1 MIGHPLFAIFF
12 MLGAFLFCIGI
23 ALRLLLYWRGQWD
36 LWALIR
42 GVILTIFSFK
52 ILKLVEIMFMDG
64 ILQRRL
70 FGQDKLRW
78 LMKVLIMIGYPGILI
93 AGHLKADMM
102 PQFGHFSFLTRI
114 FYAPFCDFYFFRDIA
129 SPSLSTLDALF
140 AISFDLFG
148 AMILTGEFIAIYRRF
163 VAKTVTFKTS
173 PGDIVAVNLLGGWFI
188 LRFFCEATSILTY
201 SLPNSVAG
209 YWFVSFGLSKV
220 IGPLG
225 LPWSS
230 INYPLWSVAG
240 LFLGTLVGFI
250 PYNKKLWHI
259 ITIPVIMFINL
270 MPHEAF
276 KPGSRKAAIPLSI
289 KDLVSLDSCVK
300 CGSCVGVCP
309 VYAQTQQLETT
320 MGGFYTKLKSF
331 VRKEYG
337 LPRMSLAPGRA
348 KDILKEYS
356 EYPYLCTLCGRC
368 SLVCPSFID
377 TKGTR
382 IATRRFMV
390 EQGQYPPSMD
400 RLAETLDKVHNIIG
414 EPSEDRAMWVQ
425 ALPEIPKDMFQKD
438 RAKVVYFTGCVASY
452 FPMTKR
458 IPQAFVQIL
467 QKAGVDFTLLGG
479 EEWCCGFPLIAAGMK
494 EKADAAMQ
502 HNLQKMREKGA
513 ETIICACPSCYHT
526 WKEESKNEI
535 KIFHST
541 QFIKKLIEDG
551 KISFNEKRVKV
562 TYHDPC
568 DLGRASG
575 VYEPPREILKA
586 IPGVELIEMSENREE
601 CKCCGGGG
609 NLEMVRP
616 ELSAAMAQAKIEEIK
631 ATGAEMVITSCQQCV
646 RTIFSNARKKKIPIN
661 VMDIIEF
668 VSKNMA
674 GDGSS
679 KG

>member
-1 MIGHPLFAIFF
+1 MIGHPLFAVFF
-12 MLGAFLFCIGI
+12 MLGAILFCIGI
-23 ALRLLLYWRGQWD
+23 AMRLMLYWRGQWD
-36 LWALIR
+36 LWALIK
-42 GVILTIFSFK
+42 GVFLTLFSFK
-52 ILKLVEIMFMDG
+52 ILKLVEIMVLDG

-102 PQFGHFSFLTRI
+102 PQFEHFSFLTRI
-114 FYAPFCDFYFFRDIA
+114 FYAPFCDFYFFRDVA
-129 SPSLSTLDALF
+129 TPSLSTLDVLF

-148 AMILTGEFIAIYRRF
+148 AMILMGEFIAIYRRF

-201 SLPNSVAG
+201 SLPNSVAQ

-276 KPGSRKAAIPLSI
+276 KPGARRAAIPLSI

-300 CGSCVGVCP
+300 CGSCVSVCP
-309 VYAQTQQLETT
+309 VYAETQQLETT

-331 VRKEYG
+331 VRKAYG
-337 LPRMSLAPGRA
+337 LPMMSLSASQA
-348 KDILKEYS
+348 KDVLKDYS
-356 EYPYLCTLCGRC
+356 EYAYLCTLCGRC
-368 SLVCPSFID
+368 SIVCPSFID

-390 EQGQYPPSMD
+390 EKGQYPPSMD

-414 EPSEDRAMWVQ
+414 EPSGDRAMWVQ
-425 ALPEIPKDMFQKD
+425 ALPEVPQDMFQKD
-438 RAKVVYFTGCVASY
+438 KAKVVYFTGCVASY

-458 IPQAFVQIL
+458 IPQSFVQIL
-467 QKAGVDFTLLGG
+467 EKTGVDFTLLGG

-502 HNLQKMREKGA
+502 HNLQKVREKGA
-513 ETIICACPSCYHT
+513 ETIVFACPSCYHT
-526 WKEESKNEI
+526 WKEECKNEI
-535 KIFHST
+535 ALFHST

-551 KISFNEKRVKV
+551 KISFNEKKVKV

-575 VYEPPREILKA
+575 VYEPPREILRA
-586 IPGVELIEMSENREE
+586 IPGVELIEMKGNREE

-616 ELSAAMAQAKIEEIK
+616 ELSAALAQAKIEEIK
-631 ATGAEMVITSCQQCV
+631 ATGTEMVITSCQQCV

-668 VSKNMA
+668 VSKNM
-674 GDGSS
+674 
-679 KG
+679 K